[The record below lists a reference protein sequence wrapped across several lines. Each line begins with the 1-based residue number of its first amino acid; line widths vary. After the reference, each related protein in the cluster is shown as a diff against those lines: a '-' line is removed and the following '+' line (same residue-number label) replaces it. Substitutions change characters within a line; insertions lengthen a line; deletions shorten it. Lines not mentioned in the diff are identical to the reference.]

1 MIAALAVLALAVPS
15 SQERL
20 EAFLQHKVAVAREC
34 PGTRRESYAP
44 FCHPGRVLVTE
55 DEAARALHLML
66 SVDEDGV
73 LCAAGDGQACF
84 RQTDTVRSLGTMGWC
99 HAVSLS
105 KSFSTNVLW
114 ARCSAVRAARER
126 AAREQP
132 SQPPSPSDYCQGF
145 SASECVEIQRAVNAP
160 SEPAYCAPG
169 FALPERGL
177 NPVQLRSC
185 YVIASKR

>member
-1 MIAALAVLALAVPS
+1 MIAALAALALAAS
-15 SQERL
+15 SPQERL
-20 EAFLQHKVAVAREC
+20 EALIQYKVSIALEC
-34 PGTRRESYAP
+34 PGTGRESYAA
-44 FCHPGRVLVTE
+44 FCHPGRVSGTD

-73 LCAAGDGQACF
+73 LCTAGYGQACL

-105 KSFSTNVLW
+105 KSYSTNVLW

-132 SQPPSPSDYCQGF
+132 SPPPSPSDYCKGF
-145 SASECVEIQRAVNAP
+145 SASECVEIQRTVNAP

-169 FALPERGL
+169 FGLPERGL

-185 YVIASKR
+185 SVIASKR